1 VTIVAQLACPRFVG
15 GEHGATSQSGVRMP
29 KMISSAE
36 NRRKAAPERDG
47 RGSSIALTNTA
58 SNNAPNQPAQ
68 EPELITRRRRWSPTQ
83 KAALLEEVEDEGGK
97 VAVVARRHG
106 ISESLLY
113 NWRSAWDGGG
123 I

>member
-1 VTIVAQLACPRFVG
+1 MC
-15 GEHGATSQSGVRMP
+15 
-29 KMISSAE
+29 
-36 NRRKAAPERDG
+36 
-47 RGSSIALTNTA
+47 
-58 SNNAPNQPAQ
+58 Q

-113 NWRSAWDGGG
+113 NRRSAWTAAASEANAAESVAFVVSADAGLPARACRTAMSATTNCSQKRLCGACPA
-123 I
+123 

>member
-1 VTIVAQLACPRFVG
+1 M
-15 GEHGATSQSGVRMP
+15 S
-29 KMISSAE
+29 
-36 NRRKAAPERDG
+36 
-47 RGSSIALTNTA
+47 
-58 SNNAPNQPAQ
+58 

-113 NWRSAWDGGG
+113 NWRSAKAPQGADLVDDGQETPPEVKAFVARMMRPP
-123 I
+123 

>member
-1 VTIVAQLACPRFVG
+1 LRECPHCHTGIMVVIDGTRRIGSRSAG
-15 GEHGATSQSGVRMP
+15 GLPRS
-29 KMISSAE
+29 
-36 NRRKAAPERDG
+36 
-47 RGSSIALTNTA
+47 TA
-58 SNNAPNQPAQ
+58 SRGPNSASRFRIHHDPGSRSRPYKFKLSARMCQ

>member
-1 VTIVAQLACPRFVG
+1 MC
-15 GEHGATSQSGVRMP
+15 
-29 KMISSAE
+29 
-36 NRRKAAPERDG
+36 
-47 RGSSIALTNTA
+47 
-58 SNNAPNQPAQ
+58 Q

-113 NWRSAWDGGG
+113 NWRSAWKGAAAGVSASEPMDFVRSVSLAK
-123 I
+123 

>member
-1 VTIVAQLACPRFVG
+1 MC
-15 GEHGATSQSGVRMP
+15 
-29 KMISSAE
+29 
-36 NRRKAAPERDG
+36 
-47 RGSSIALTNTA
+47 
-58 SNNAPNQPAQ
+58 Q

-113 NWRSAWDGGG
+113 NWRSAWTAAASEANAAESVAFVPLGPTVNRQGV
-123 I
+123 